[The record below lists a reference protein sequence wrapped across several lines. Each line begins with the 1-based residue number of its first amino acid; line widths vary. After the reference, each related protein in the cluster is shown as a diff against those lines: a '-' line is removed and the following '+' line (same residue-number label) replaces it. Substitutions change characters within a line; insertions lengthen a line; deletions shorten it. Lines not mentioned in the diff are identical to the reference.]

1 MTHWTDRRP
10 NRQGR
15 SAATLGLAIEFLLLM
30 LLGGPARAADDNAQ
44 LERAVKA
51 AFVYQF
57 LNYVQ
62 WPPKAFASADAPVV
76 VGVVGVV
83 GSPEFANE
91 LKQIVRGRTAAGR
104 PVVVRRLDDVD
115 SLRDMHAV
123 FVPAAE
129 RARVATLARLAQQI
143 GVLLVTETEDGL
155 TLGSTINLRVDE
167 GRVRFEVALDTAEH
181 SGLRISSRLLG
192 LAHSVRTGRN

>member
-15 SAATLGLAIEFLLLM
+15 PAATLGLAIEFLLLM

-62 WPPKAFASADAPVV
+62 WPKAFASADAPVV
-76 VGVVGVV
+76 VGVVG
-83 GSPEFANE
+83 STEFANE